1 MPVNTSDFPAIS
13 NAIFSIERMFRW
25 WTTHS
30 AHSPSILSRSHPQN
44 EKIAAE
50 NRSCKRAFKLARTV
64 KLKSLYK
71 LVETFQI
78 PRCLIYKNTRF
89 FFHSLRFGTFMCN
102 NDKQRNDEAK
112 SLSTISLWAHLDN
125 IRDAFTNENYL
136 PNDEV
141 CDACCQLS
149 ELLFFCSRQQIRLC
163 GKQVLHS
170 LRYFVTN

>member
-1 MPVNTSDFPAIS
+1 MR
-13 NAIFSIERMFRW
+13 FSPLNECSGDEPRTQHIR
-25 WTTHS
+25 HQS
-30 AHSPSILSRSHPQN
+30 SRSHPQN

-78 PRCLIYKNTRF
+78 PRCLIYKKTRF